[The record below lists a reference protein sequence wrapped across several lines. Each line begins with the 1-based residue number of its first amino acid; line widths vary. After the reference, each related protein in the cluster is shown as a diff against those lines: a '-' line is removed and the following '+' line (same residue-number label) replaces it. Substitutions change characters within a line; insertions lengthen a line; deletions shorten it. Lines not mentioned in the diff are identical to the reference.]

1 MVLLFSLIRLQSI
14 LQAAAID
21 NQGMTVMVIIL
32 LLLLFLSFSAAGL
45 EVAFY
50 SLSYKDINL
59 LKTKPQQAYKR
70 VIDLLEEPKVLLASL
85 QIAKVVLNVFIVV
98 LSNYIINSILLLSGA
113 GEFLF
118 KFVVIA
124 SVILL
129 FGEIL
134 PRLYA
139 NYNSIRFAKDFGFV
153 GEALYLMFNR
163 IGTWMVGSAE
173 AVEKKLA
180 GKKNNYSSEEI
191 SHAIDKT
198 YPEGKVEEKD
208 ILMGILK
215 FGNISVKQ
223 VMRTRLDVNG
233 IELHLTFEQ
242 LVARVESLHYSRLPV
257 YNDNLDKIVGVIN
270 TKDLLPYIEQPE
282 GFNWHSLMRT
292 PYFVHEHKL
301 IEDLLQEFQQKHIHF
316 AVVVDEFGGTS
327 GIVTLEDVLEEI
339 IGDIRDEFDDDDVN
353 YTQLDDNNF
362 VFEGKIMVN
371 EVCKIMHLPD
381 ETFDKVKGESESL
394 AGLVLEIAGF
404 IPEENMVVSSGDF
417 DFTVLEV
424 LKKRLQKIQV
434 TIKPQTVK

>member
-1 MVLLFSLIRLQSI
+1 
-14 LQAAAID
+14 
-21 NQGMTVMVIIL
+21 MTVMVIIL

-180 GKKNNYSSEEI
+180 KKTIIPAKKFLMPSTKRI
-191 SHAIDKT
+191 PK
-198 YPEGKVEEKD
+198 EK
-208 ILMGILK
+208 
-215 FGNISVKQ
+215 
-223 VMRTRLDVNG
+223 
-233 IELHLTFEQ
+233 
-242 LVARVESLHYSRLPV
+242 
-257 YNDNLDKIVGVIN
+257 
-270 TKDLLPYIEQPE
+270 
-282 GFNWHSLMRT
+282 
-292 PYFVHEHKL
+292 
-301 IEDLLQEFQQKHIHF
+301 
-316 AVVVDEFGGTS
+316 
-327 GIVTLEDVLEEI
+327 
-339 IGDIRDEFDDDDVN
+339 
-353 YTQLDDNNF
+353 
-362 VFEGKIMVN
+362 
-371 EVCKIMHLPD
+371 
-381 ETFDKVKGESESL
+381 
-394 AGLVLEIAGF
+394 
-404 IPEENMVVSSGDF
+404 
-417 DFTVLEV
+417 
-424 LKKRLQKIQV
+424 LKKK
-434 TIKPQTVK
+434 TS